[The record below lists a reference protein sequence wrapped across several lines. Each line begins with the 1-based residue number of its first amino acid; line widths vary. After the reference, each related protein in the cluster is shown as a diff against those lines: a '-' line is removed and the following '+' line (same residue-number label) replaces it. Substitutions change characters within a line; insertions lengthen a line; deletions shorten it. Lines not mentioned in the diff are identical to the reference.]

1 MTNKL
6 SSLAPALC
14 LVAGA
19 WLGAG
24 CAQKAAVQPAPAA
37 TSVSDS
43 NLASK
48 VQQASTPAD
57 HQAIARFYDAQA
69 QFAERKAADNRE
81 LKRGYGR
88 NWPPGNPPGGPGAE
102 GHGDSSSGAA
112 AMSMHGF
119 GSSAERHYDHLI
131 ERSEDDAREYH
142 ALAEEH
148 RDMAAR
154 SGQTPAPTHE

>member
-1 MTNKL
+1 MTYTF
-6 SSLAPALC
+6 SSFAPALC
-14 LVAGA
+14 LIASA
-19 WLGAG
+19 LMFAG
-24 CAQKAAVQPAPAA
+24 CAQKSAVHPATAA
-37 TSVSDS
+37 TSVTDS

-57 HQAIARFYDAQA
+57 HQDIARFYDAQA
-69 QFAERKAADNRE
+69 QFAARKAADNRE

-88 NWPPGNPPGGPGAE
+88 NWPPGNPPRGPGAE
-102 GHGDSSSGAA
+102 GHGDSLTGAA

-148 RDMAAR
+148 RDMAAGG
-154 SGQTPAPTHE
+154 GQIPAPTHE

>member
-1 MTNKL
+1 MF
-6 SSLAPALC
+6 
-14 LVAGA
+14 AGS
-19 WLGAG
+19 
-24 CAQKAAVQPAPAA
+24 AQKAAVPPATVT
-37 TSVSDS
+37 TSVTDA

-57 HQAIARFYDAQA
+57 HQDIARFYDAQA

-81 LKRGYGR
+81 LKRGYER
-88 NWPPGNPPGGPGAE
+88 NWPPSNPPGGPGAE
-102 GHGDSSSGAA
+102 GHRDSSTGAA
-112 AMSMHGF
+112 AMSMHEF

-131 ERSEDDAREYH
+131 EGSEDDAREYH

-154 SGQTPAPTHE
+154 GGQTPAPTHE

>member
-1 MTNKL
+1 MTYTL
-6 SSLAPALC
+6 SSFAPALY
-14 LVAGA
+14 LVASA
-19 WLGAG
+19 LMFAG
-24 CAQKAAVQPAPAA
+24 CAQKAAVPPATAA
-37 TSVSDS
+37 TSVTDA

-57 HQAIARFYDAQA
+57 HQDIARFYDAQA
-69 QFAERKAADNRE
+69 QLAARKAADNRE

-102 GHGDSSSGAA
+102 GHGDSSTGAA

-119 GSSAERHYDHLI
+119 GSSAERHYDRLI
-131 ERSEDDAREYH
+131 EGGEDDAREYH

-148 RDMAAR
+148 RYMAAR
-154 SGQTPAPTHE
+154 GGQTPAPTHE